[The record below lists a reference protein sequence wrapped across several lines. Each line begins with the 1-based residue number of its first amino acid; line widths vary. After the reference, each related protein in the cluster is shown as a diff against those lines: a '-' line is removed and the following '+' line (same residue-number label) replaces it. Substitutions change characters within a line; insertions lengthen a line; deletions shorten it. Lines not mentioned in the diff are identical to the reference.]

1 MKNMKIKMKF
11 VELKAAGIP
20 MYKIAQEIGVHR
32 TTLTHW
38 YKELASYILIAKQD
52 MIDELLYEN
61 CSMKISRIERISQ
74 KLTLLYELLDNKKMR
89 KKVNQTVT
97 GVLNQILM
105 YTKLLKLETNE
116 KNIEKY
122 IKPGRQEPETEKL
135 WITNKESFYKYQPE
149 DEEETDLTGAI
160 ETQEEDD
167 ALGFDL
173 DMDSTRDISGDD
185 EELRKVYSN
194 TFKRNFPVD
203 AEEEK
208 PVKNSSKRKNK
219 KELSEEIH
227 QTETKDE

>member
-52 MIDELLYEN
+52 IIDELLYEN

-122 IKPGRQEPETEKL
+122 IKGKKEEPADEKL
-135 WITNKESFYKYQPE
+135 WITNKENFHRFQPK
-149 DEEETDLTGAI
+149 DEEGTDLENSVEIA
-160 ETQEEDD
+160 EEDD
-167 ALGFDL
+167 SHIFDL
-173 DMDSTRDISGDD
+173 DMDSTRDNSGDD
-185 EELRKVYSN
+185 EEVKKVYSK
-194 TFKRNFPVD
+194 TFKRKFPID
-203 AEEEK
+203 TEEEK

-219 KELSEEIH
+219 KDFSEEA
-227 QTETKDE
+227 QQAETQQE